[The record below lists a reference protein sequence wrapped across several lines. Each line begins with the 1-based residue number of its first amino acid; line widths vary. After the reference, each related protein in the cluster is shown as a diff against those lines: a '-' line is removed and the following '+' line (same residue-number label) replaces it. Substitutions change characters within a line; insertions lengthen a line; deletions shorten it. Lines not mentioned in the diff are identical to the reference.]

1 MHEIGKI
8 SGLDVEFLHL
18 QAPTVS
24 SISQDNH
31 VLKDDL
37 TYIIIFMKTPRS
49 FIDFPYFNLDVQ
61 HSLEFQRLSDR
72 CFVLFV

>member
-1 MHEIGKI
+1 MKSGKI
-8 SGLDVEFLHL
+8 SGLDVEFPHL

-37 TYIIIFMKTPRS
+37 TYIIISVKTPRS
-49 FIDFPYFNLDVQ
+49 CIDFPYFNLDVQ
-61 HSLEFQRLSDR
+61 HSLEFQRLSGR